1 MIETHWMQKSIES
14 RTFGVPSVILCA
26 QVSVR
31 SALCRFAIA
40 AFAMVVGLFVSAS
53 AIAQEDLFLVFG
65 SVKLDDG
72 NKRLEG
78 VDVIVYQDGEVFDQ
92 LKTNA
97 KGDYDFE
104 LPLRH
109 LYTFSFVLDGH
120 SNKRIE
126 VDASGIPES
135 VIGNR
140 NMDLDMSMLP
150 LPEGFDRSIFEDAYG
165 RGEYDAN
172 KNTVVF
178 DSNYTVRMR
187 NKVNA
192 EFSRLERLASESER
206 MRENFEDF
214 VAKGDRSK
222 SSKEWQ
228 KAIDFYDSA
237 LALFPDEQEV
247 VDKRLQAQN
256 GLDEA
261 NASSASAAAF
271 QSLLDAGD
279 EALSRD
285 DLTGAR
291 QSFNDAKTMNPD
303 AREPDDGLRRV
314 DERESTLQAN
324 SEADAEYQELILDAD
339 KYFEREQYDRAIG
352 LYSEAMGL
360 KPDERYPKNRIEEA
374 ETRQSDLASQAADII
389 ERTIQYEALIDEANQ
404 LFRKDDYEAAL
415 VKYEAAGQLLPAERF
430 WQQRAEASRER
441 LAEMESDAAER
452 AAREQAVADRAAA
465 SAALKEKRR
474 EYDAIND
481 DADVLFRNDDYEA
494 AIAKYEQALEVL
506 PEERYPQQ
514 RITEARKRINEAA
527 GVDEASD
534 ATDDEAL
541 VADALE
547 SQGKER
553 ESRNDRED
561 RAEKNDAREAERAA
575 AAAQREADR
584 AASEEKREA
593 DRAASEA
600 QRAADRAASEAE
612 REAGRAEAEADQ
624 MARLAAENEARAAAQ
639 SAEEEYNA
647 LILEADNAFDA
658 SNWSDS
664 RRKYNSALN
673 VKPNDRYA
681 QSRLSRIDRS
691 ESNASAAAEN
701 SGDAAANAA
710 AMEEQR
716 LLEEQALESIIESER
731 LAEKEERQRRMDEA
745 AAIEEEREEQR
756 RRQIEL
762 DRKRAEQVMSRLNAN
777 EEDEVE
783 KYFSE
788 ALKSEALA
796 RNAQVE
802 AQKESQAQ
810 LMSASA
816 ALSAERIERERQTTL
831 DLERKMQRNKAS
843 SIQSQEERQADEAT
857 LQSKYLAESNA
868 TQRRANRLIENGA
881 DAVAN
886 EKESQARLQSSRARD
901 YAKSVPELEAKKR
914 TWRTLFRGLNRAAA
928 ETRSISSE
936 QIAAASTRYREIG
949 NGSSQRAKERWYD
962 VRRKAKK
969 ASQSLSKRERESQKR
984 AYDRRVDEK
993 ERLDNMK
1000 PRSPEDYTLPLEH
1013 ADVLQGVSEESYDIP
1028 NGLVIERTVR
1038 DGNKVIRY
1046 RKVVTK
1052 TGTYYFKADRSI
1064 TSVTWKRETSMVLD

>member
-14 RTFGVPSVILCA
+14 RTFGMPSVIFCA
-26 QVSVR
+26 QLSVR
-31 SALCRFAIA
+31 SALSRFAIA
-40 AFAMVVGLFVSAS
+40 SFAVVVGLFVSVS

-65 SVKLDDG
+65 SVKLEDA

-150 LPEGFDRSIFEDAYG
+150 LPDGFDRSIFEDAYG

-178 DSNYTVRMR
+178 DNNYTVRMR

-214 VAKGDRSK
+214 VSKGDRSK

-237 LALFPDEQEV
+237 LALFPDEQDV
-247 VDKRLQAQN
+247 IDKRLQSQN
-256 GLDEA
+256 ALDEA
-261 NASSASAAAF
+261 NASNASAAAF
-271 QSLLDAGD
+271 QSLLDTGD

-291 QSFNDAKTMNPD
+291 QSFNDAKAMKPN
-303 AREPDDGLRRV
+303 AREPEDGLRRV
-314 DERESTLQAN
+314 DERESILQAN
-324 SEADAEYQELILDAD
+324 SEVDAEYQELILDAD

-360 KPDERYPKNRIEEA
+360 KPDERYPKNQIEEA
-374 ETRQSDLASQAADII
+374 ETRQSDLASQAADIV

-404 LFRKDDYEAAL
+404 LFRKDDYGAAL

-465 SAALKEKRR
+465 SAALKVKRR

-481 DADVLFRNDDYEA
+481 DADVLFRNDDYES

-514 RITEARKRINEAA
+514 RIAEARKRINEAA
-527 GVDEASD
+527 GLDEASD
-534 ATDDEAL
+534 TGDDEAV
-541 VADALE
+541 VADAKE
-547 SQGKER
+547 SRGKER
-553 ESRNDRED
+553 EARNEKDD
-561 RAEKNDAREAERAA
+561 RADKNDAREAERSA
-575 AAAQREADR
+575 AAAQRE
-584 AASEEKREA
+584 S

-600 QRAADRAASEAE
+600 QRAADRAASEAQ

-658 SNWSDS
+658 SNWSES
-664 RRKYNSALN
+664 RQKYNSALN

-681 QSRLSRIDRS
+681 QSRLSRIERS
-691 ESNASAAAEN
+691 ESKASTASER
-701 SGDAAANAA
+701 SGDAAADAA

-716 LLEEQALESIIESER
+716 LLEEQAFESLIESER
-731 LAEKEERQRRMDEA
+731 LAEEEERQRRMDEA

-756 RRQIEL
+756 RRQAEL
-762 DRKRAEQVMSRLNAN
+762 DRKRAEQVMSRLNAT

-816 ALSAERIERERQTTL
+816 ALSEERIERERQKAL
-831 DLERKMQRNKAS
+831 DLDRTMRRNEAS
-843 SIQSQEERQADEAT
+843 SIQNQEERQADEAS

-868 TQRRANRLIENGA
+868 ARRRSNRLIQNGA
-881 DAVAN
+881 DAAAN
-886 EKESQARLQSSRARD
+886 EKESQTRLRSRRARD
-901 YAKSVPELEAKKR
+901 YAKNVPELEAKKR
-914 TWRTLFRGLNRAAA
+914 TWRTLFKGLNRAAA

-949 NGSSQRAKERWYD
+949 SGSSQRAKERWYN
-962 VRRKAKK
+962 VRRQAKK

-984 AYDRRVDEK
+984 AYDRRVEEQ

-1038 DGNKVIRY
+1038 NGNKVIRY

>member
-14 RTFGVPSVILCA
+14 RTFEVPSVILCA

-192 EFSRLERLASESER
+192 EFSRLERMASESER

-843 SIQSQEERQADEAT
+843 AIQSQEERQADEAT

>member
-40 AFAMVVGLFVSAS
+40 AFAMVIGLFGSAS

-78 VDVIVYQDGEVFDQ
+78 VEVIVYQDGEVFDQ

-247 VDKRLQAQN
+247 IDKRLQAQN
-256 GLDEA
+256 ALDEA

-303 AREPDDGLRRV
+303 AREPNDGLRRV

-339 KYFEREQYDRAIG
+339 KYFEREQYERAIG
-352 LYSEAMGL
+352 LYTEAMGL

-527 GVDEASD
+527 GLDEASE

-541 VADALE
+541 VADAIE

>member
-1052 TGTYYFKADRSI
+1052 TGTYYFKADHSI

>member
-756 RRQIEL
+756 RRQAEL

-843 SIQSQEERQADEAT
+843 AIQSQEERQADEAT

>member
-192 EFSRLERLASESER
+192 EFSRLERMASESER

-843 SIQSQEERQADEAT
+843 AIQSQEERQADEAT

>member
-843 SIQSQEERQADEAT
+843 AIQSQEERQADEAT

-886 EKESQARLQSSRARD
+886 EKESQARLRSSRARD

>member
-541 VADALE
+541 VADAIE

>member
-14 RTFGVPSVILCA
+14 RTFGMPSVIFCA

-31 SALCRFAIA
+31 NALSRVAIG
-40 AFAMVVGLFVSAS
+40 AFAMVIGLFVSVS

-65 SVKLDDG
+65 SVKLEDA

-256 GLDEA
+256 ALDEA
-261 NASSASAAAF
+261 NASNASAAAF

-291 QSFNDAKTMNPD
+291 QSFNDAKTMKPD
-303 AREPDDGLRRV
+303 AREPEDGLRRV
-314 DERESTLQAN
+314 DERESFLLAN
-324 SEADAEYQELILDAD
+324 SEAEAEYQQLILDAD

-352 LYSEAMGL
+352 LYSEALGL

-374 ETRQSDLASQAADII
+374 ETRQSDLASQAADIV

-404 LFRKDDYEAAL
+404 LFRNDDYESAL

-527 GVDEASD
+527 GLDSASEAR
-534 ATDDEAL
+534 DDEAL
-541 VADALE
+541 VADAKD

-553 ESRNDRED
+553 ESRNEKDD
-561 RAEKNDAREAERAA
+561 RAEKNDAREAERSAE
-575 AAAQREADR
+575 AAQREADR
-584 AASEEKREA
+584 AASEAQRES

-658 SNWSDS
+658 YNWSES

-681 QSRLSRIDRS
+681 QSRLSRIERS
-691 ESNASAAAEN
+691 ESNATEASEK
-701 SGDAAANAA
+701 SEDAAANAA

-716 LLEEQALESIIESER
+716 LLEEQAFESLIESER
-731 LAEKEERQRRMDEA
+731 LAEEAERQRRMDEA

-756 RRQIEL
+756 RRQAEL
-762 DRKRAEQVMSRLNAN
+762 DRKRAEQVMSRLNAT

-810 LMSASA
+810 LRSASA
-816 ALSAERIERERQTTL
+816 ALSTERIERERQKTL
-831 DLERKMQRNKAS
+831 DLERTMQRNEAS
-843 SIQSQEERQADEAT
+843 SIQSQKERQADEAT

-868 TQRRANRLIENGA
+868 TQRRANRLIQNGA

-886 EKESQARLQSSRARD
+886 EQESQTRLRSNRARD

-914 TWRTLFRGLNRAAA
+914 TWRTLFKGLNRAAA

-949 NGSSQRAKERWYD
+949 SGSSQRAKERWYD
-962 VRRKAKK
+962 VRRQAKK
-969 ASQSLSKRERESQKR
+969 ASQSLSKRERESQQR
-984 AYDRRVDEK
+984 AYDRRVEEK

-1038 DGNKVIRY
+1038 NGNKVIRY

>member
-192 EFSRLERLASESER
+192 EFSRLERMASESER

-843 SIQSQEERQADEAT
+843 AIQSQEERQADEAT

-886 EKESQARLQSSRARD
+886 EKESQARLRSNRARD

>member
-843 SIQSQEERQADEAT
+843 AIQSQEERQADEAT

-1052 TGTYYFKADRSI
+1052 TGTYYFKADHSI

>member
-14 RTFGVPSVILCA
+14 RTFGAPSVILCA

-31 SALCRFAIA
+31 SVLCRFAIA

-474 EYDAIND
+474 EYDSIND

-527 GVDEASD
+527 GLDEASE

-541 VADALE
+541 VADAIE

-553 ESRNDRED
+553 ESRNDRQD

-575 AAAQREADR
+575 AAAQ
-584 AASEEKREA
+584 REA

-681 QSRLSRIDRS
+681 QSRLSRINRS

-756 RRQIEL
+756 RRQAEL

-816 ALSAERIERERQTTL
+816 ALSAERIERERQKTL
-831 DLERKMQRNKAS
+831 DLERTMQRNKAS

-868 TQRRANRLIENGA
+868 TQRRGNRLIENGA

-886 EKESQARLQSSRARD
+886 EKESQARLRSSRARD

>member
-14 RTFGVPSVILCA
+14 RTFEVPSVILCA

-843 SIQSQEERQADEAT
+843 AIQSQEERQADEAT

>member
-192 EFSRLERLASESER
+192 EFSRLERMASESER

-691 ESNASAAAEN
+691 ESNASAAAEK

-716 LLEEQALESIIESER
+716 LLEEQALESMIESER

-756 RRQIEL
+756 RRQAEL

-843 SIQSQEERQADEAT
+843 AIQSQEERQADEAT

>member
-1 MIETHWMQKSIES
+1 
-14 RTFGVPSVILCA
+14 
-26 QVSVR
+26 
-31 SALCRFAIA
+31 
-40 AFAMVVGLFVSAS
+40 
-53 AIAQEDLFLVFG
+53 
-65 SVKLDDG
+65 
-72 NKRLEG
+72 
-78 VDVIVYQDGEVFDQ
+78 
-92 LKTNA
+92 
-97 KGDYDFE
+97 
-104 LPLRH
+104 
-109 LYTFSFVLDGH
+109 
-120 SNKRIE
+120 
-126 VDASGIPES
+126 
-135 VIGNR
+135 
-140 NMDLDMSMLP
+140 
-150 LPEGFDRSIFEDAYG
+150 
-165 RGEYDAN
+165 
-172 KNTVVF
+172 
-178 DSNYTVRMR
+178 
-187 NKVNA
+187 
-192 EFSRLERLASESER
+192 
-206 MRENFEDF
+206 
-214 VAKGDRSK
+214 
-222 SSKEWQ
+222 
-228 KAIDFYDSA
+228 
-237 LALFPDEQEV
+237 
-247 VDKRLQAQN
+247 
-256 GLDEA
+256 
-261 NASSASAAAF
+261 
-271 QSLLDAGD
+271 
-279 EALSRD
+279 
-285 DLTGAR
+285 
-291 QSFNDAKTMNPD
+291 
-303 AREPDDGLRRV
+303 
-314 DERESTLQAN
+314 
-324 SEADAEYQELILDAD
+324 
-339 KYFEREQYDRAIG
+339 
-352 LYSEAMGL
+352 
-360 KPDERYPKNRIEEA
+360 
-374 ETRQSDLASQAADII
+374 
-389 ERTIQYEALIDEANQ
+389 
-404 LFRKDDYEAAL
+404 
-415 VKYEAAGQLLPAERF
+415 
-430 WQQRAEASRER
+430 
-441 LAEMESDAAER
+441 
-452 AAREQAVADRAAA
+452 
-465 SAALKEKRR
+465 
-474 EYDAIND
+474 
-481 DADVLFRNDDYEA
+481 
-494 AIAKYEQALEVL
+494 
-506 PEERYPQQ
+506 
-514 RITEARKRINEAA
+514 
-527 GVDEASD
+527 
-534 ATDDEAL
+534 
-541 VADALE
+541 
-547 SQGKER
+547 
-553 ESRNDRED
+553 
-561 RAEKNDAREAERAA
+561 
-575 AAAQREADR
+575 
-584 AASEEKREA
+584 
-593 DRAASEA
+593 
-600 QRAADRAASEAE
+600 
-612 REAGRAEAEADQ
+612 
-624 MARLAAENEARAAAQ
+624 
-639 SAEEEYNA
+639 
-647 LILEADNAFDA
+647 
-658 SNWSDS
+658 
-664 RRKYNSALN
+664 
-673 VKPNDRYA
+673 
-681 QSRLSRIDRS
+681 
-691 ESNASAAAEN
+691 
-701 SGDAAANAA
+701 
-710 AMEEQR
+710 MEEQR

-984 AYDRRVDEK
+984 AHDRRVDEK

>member
-14 RTFGVPSVILCA
+14 RTFGMPSVIFCA
-26 QVSVR
+26 QVSLR
-31 SALCRFAIA
+31 NALSRFVIA
-40 AFAMVVGLFVSAS
+40 SFAVVVGLFVSVS

-65 SVKLDDG
+65 SVKLEDA

-256 GLDEA
+256 ALDEA
-261 NASSASAAAF
+261 NASNASAAAF

-285 DLTGAR
+285 DLNGAR
-291 QSFNDAKTMNPD
+291 QSFNDAKTMKPD
-303 AREPDDGLRRV
+303 AREPEDGLRRV
-314 DERESTLQAN
+314 DERESSLLAN
-324 SEADAEYQELILDAD
+324 SEADEEYQELILDAD

-352 LYSEAMGL
+352 LYSEALGL

-374 ETRQSDLASQAADII
+374 ETRQSDLASQAADIV

-404 LFRKDDYEAAL
+404 LFRKDDYGAAL

-452 AAREQAVADRAAA
+452 AAREQAIADRAAA

-481 DADVLFRNDDYEA
+481 DADVLFRNDDYES

-527 GVDEASD
+527 GLDSASEAR
-534 ATDDEAL
+534 DDEAL
-541 VADALE
+541 VADAKD
-547 SQGKER
+547 SQGNER
-553 ESRNDRED
+553 ESRNEKDD
-561 RAEKNDAREAERAA
+561 RAEKNDAREAERSAE
-575 AAAQREADR
+575 AAQREADR
-584 AASEEKREA
+584 AASEAQRES

-624 MARLAAENEARAAAQ
+624 MARLAAENAARAAAL

-658 SNWSDS
+658 SNWSES

-681 QSRLSRIDRS
+681 QSRLSRIERS
-691 ESNASAAAEN
+691 ESNATEASEK
-701 SGDAAANAA
+701 SEDAAANAA

-716 LLEEQALESIIESER
+716 LLEEQAFESLIESER
-731 LAEKEERQRRMDEA
+731 LAEEAERQRRMDEA

-756 RRQIEL
+756 RRQAEL

-810 LMSASA
+810 LISASA
-816 ALSAERIERERQTTL
+816 ALSTERIERERQKTR
-831 DLERKMQRNKAS
+831 DLERTMRRNEAS
-843 SIQSQEERQADEAT
+843 SIQNQEERRADEASV
-857 LQSKYLAESNA
+857 QSKYLAESNA
-868 TQRRANRLIENGA
+868 TRRRSNRLIQNGA

-886 EKESQARLQSSRARD
+886 EKESQTRLRSNRARD
-901 YAKSVPELEAKKR
+901 YAKNVPELEAKKR
-914 TWRTLFRGLNRAAA
+914 TWRTLFKGLNRAAA

-949 NGSSQRAKERWYD
+949 SGSSQRAKERWYN
-962 VRRKAKK
+962 VRRQAKK

-984 AYDRRVDEK
+984 AYDRRVEEQ

-1038 DGNKVIRY
+1038 NGNKVIRY

>member
-14 RTFGVPSVILCA
+14 RTFGMPSVIFCA

-31 SALCRFAIA
+31 SALSRVVIG
-40 AFAMVVGLFVSAS
+40 AFAMVIGLFVSVS

-65 SVKLDDG
+65 SVKLEDA

-256 GLDEA
+256 ALDDA

-291 QSFNDAKTMNPD
+291 QSFNDAKTMKPD

-352 LYSEAMGL
+352 LYSEAVGL

-374 ETRQSDLASQAADII
+374 ETRQSDLASQAADIV

-404 LFRKDDYEAAL
+404 LFRNDDYESAL

-527 GVDEASD
+527 GLDEASE
-534 ATDDEAL
+534 ATDNEAL
-541 VADALE
+541 VADAIE

-553 ESRNDRED
+553 ESRDDKEGRT
-561 RAEKNDAREAERAA
+561 EKNDAREAERAA

-584 AASEEKREA
+584 AASEEQREA

-658 SNWSDS
+658 SNWSES

-691 ESNASAAAEN
+691 ESNASAATEKSDN
-701 SGDAAANAA
+701 AAANAA

-716 LLEEQALESIIESER
+716 LLEEQALESMIESER

-756 RRQIEL
+756 RRQAEL
-762 DRKRAEQVMSRLNAN
+762 DRKRAEQVMSRLNAT

-802 AQKESQAQ
+802 AQKESQAE
-810 LMSASA
+810 LRSASA
-816 ALSAERIERERQTTL
+816 ALSTERIERERQKTL
-831 DLERKMQRNKAS
+831 DLERTMQRNEAS
-843 SIQSQEERQADEAT
+843 SIQSQKERQADEAT

-868 TQRRANRLIENGA
+868 TQRRANRLIQNGA

-886 EKESQARLQSSRARD
+886 EQESQARLRSSRARD

-949 NGSSQRAKERWYD
+949 SGSSQRAKERWYD
-962 VRRKAKK
+962 VRRQAKK

-984 AYDRRVDEK
+984 AYDRRVEEK

-1038 DGNKVIRY
+1038 NGNKVIRY